1 MVIRLFLLLI
11 HTLQVRIDGIIIQVQ
26 HGWERRGEMIKVVDL
41 QKKFIVNR
49 NERTALD
56 GVTFDVRQGE
66 ILGVIGHSGAGKS
79 TLIRCLN
86 GLEKP
91 TKGRVYLDGIDITQ
105 LKGRKL
111 REQKRKIGMVFQHFN
126 LLSAKTV
133 EENIKYPLRLERK
146 QSEQE
151 MSSRVRELL
160 ELVGLEGYENHYP
173 SQLSGGQKQRVGI
186 ARALANEPKL
196 LLCDEATSALD
207 PQTTSAI
214 LSLLLDINSRL
225 GMTILVITHEMNVIR
240 SLCDRVIILD
250 QGKLVEMGEVS
261 QIFLHPQ
268 QQVTRDFLLEDH
280 QFLDFYQFPVQALPY
295 NERRI
300 LKISFVNQQTYSPI
314 LYNMA
319 NKIGIYFNVLQGIVS
334 RMKNTPYG
342 QVIVE
347 IQGNKPQLD
356 EAILFLQGCC
366 ARVEVLRDGLYR
378 DRLG

>member
-1 MVIRLFLLLI
+1 
-11 HTLQVRIDGIIIQVQ
+11 
-26 HGWERRGEMIKVVDL
+26 MIKVVDL
-41 QKKFIVNR
+41 QKTYVVNR
-49 NERTALD
+49 KEKKALD
-56 GVTFDVRQGE
+56 GVTFEVRQGE

-91 TKGRVYLDGIDITQ
+91 SKGSVYLDGIDITQ
-105 LKGRKL
+105 LKGKKL
-111 REQKRKIGMVFQHFN
+111 REQQRKIGMVFQHFN

-133 EENIKYPLRLERK
+133 EENIKYPLRLEKK

-151 MSSRVRELL
+151 MSKRVRELL
-160 ELVGLEGYENHYP
+160 ELVGLEGYEKYYP
-173 SQLSGGQKQRVGI
+173 AQLSGGQKQRVGI

-214 LSLLLDINSRL
+214 LSLLMDINTRL
-225 GMTILVITHEMNVIR
+225 GMTILVITHEINVIR
-240 SLCDRVIILD
+240 TICDRVIILD

-268 QQVTRDFLLEDH
+268 QQVTRDFLLEDN
-280 QFLDFYQFPVQALPY
+280 QFLDFDKFPVQALQN
-295 NERRI
+295 NESRI
-300 LKISFVNQQTYSPI
+300 LKVSFIHQQTYSPI
-314 LYNMA
+314 LFNLA

-334 RMKNTPYG
+334 QMKNTPYG
-342 QVIVE
+342 QVVVE
-347 IQGNKPQLD
+347 IQGNKAQLD
-356 EAILFLQGCC
+356 EAILYLQRCC

-378 DRLG
+378 DRLGRDWNCHG